1 MQEGFERIYHHHV
14 RKTAGTSLDS
24 SFWALG
30 GPELELLSKQE
41 VHAATEQGE
50 GGRRFVRHDPQLIA
64 RGDYFYASSHEPAHR
79 LEIPP
84 NTFTITILRD
94 PAARVISYYRYLLWA
109 RQHPEEEEQE
119 PFIAEVR
126 AESAFMDGGMR
137 YLRSQLS
144 SSGVTVGSVARSVRQ
159 FGPRQLLK
167 RIVPSRGAGGGAAA
181 PTDFENFLRRVP
193 PRRLLTQVH
202 MFSAGMDPAEAA
214 ENVLACSEI
223 CFTESFSADLQR
235 LAARLELPLE
245 EKRERR
251 FGADVEL
258 SDSELEQLRERL
270 APEYAMIERVKEGL
284 GARR

>member
-1 MQEGFERIYHHHV
+1 MQEDFERIYHHHV

-41 VHAATEQGE
+41 VHAATEPGE

-109 RQHPEEEEQE
+109 RQHPDGEGLE
-119 PFIAEVR
+119 PFIEEIR
-126 AESAFMDGGMR
+126 AESSFMDGGLG
-137 YLRSQLS
+137 YLRSQLK
-144 SSGVTVGSVARSVRQ
+144 SSGVTVGSVASSVRQ
-159 FGPRQLLK
+159 FGLK
-167 RIVPSRGAGGGAAA
+167 RILARLAPSRPSGADAS
-181 PTDFENFLRRVP
+181 PDDFSSFLARIP

-202 MFSAGMDPAEAA
+202 MFSSTMDPAEAA
-214 ENVLACSEI
+214 ENALSCSEI
-223 CFTESFSADLQR
+223 CFTETFAEDFAR
-235 LAARLELPLE
+235 LAARLELPLVE
-245 EKRERR
+245 RRERS
-251 FGADVEL
+251 FGAEVEI
-258 SDSELEQLRERL
+258 SDLEREQLRERL

-284 GARR
+284 SPRR